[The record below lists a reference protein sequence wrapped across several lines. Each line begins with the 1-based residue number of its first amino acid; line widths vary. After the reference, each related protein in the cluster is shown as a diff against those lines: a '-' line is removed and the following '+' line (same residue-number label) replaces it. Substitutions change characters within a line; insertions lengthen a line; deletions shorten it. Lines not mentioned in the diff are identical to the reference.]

1 MARPYGIRVS
11 RTVWLRHQ
19 LSLAHEVPRHPE
31 RPERILALEAE
42 MQRHDWFGCD
52 VLRPAEATRE
62 QLLAVHPASHI
73 DFIEELCASGGGH
86 IDYDTVAMPATY
98 EAAVRAAGGAVRLVD
113 ELVSGDAA
121 TGFSAMRPPGHH
133 AEPAQAMGFCFF
145 GNVAVAARHAAA
157 AHDVERVLILDW
169 DVHHGNGTNAIFHAD
184 PSVLFV
190 SLHESP
196 LYPGTGPASD
206 LGSGAGEGYTVNL
219 PVPGGSGDETY
230 RSLVDHVV
238 LPLIAAWEPGLV
250 LVSAGFDA
258 HVLDPLATCR
268 VTERGYAEMTA
279 SLRRACAAVGAP
291 VGLVLEGGYS
301 LEALTGSVAAL
312 MPVLIA
318 SSPPAAGDDVA
329 VHPLAVAAADRLAPW
344 WPGVALAQRGTT
356 RRA

>member
-1 MARPYGIRVS
+1 MTSYGIRVS
-11 RTVWLRHQ
+11 RTVWLRHK
-19 LSLAHEVPRHPE
+19 LSLAHDVPGHPE

-42 MQRHDWFGCD
+42 MERHDWFGSD
-52 VLRPAEATRE
+52 VRQAPDASRE
-62 QLLAVHPASHI
+62 SLLAVHPAEHI
-73 DFIEELCASGGGH
+73 EFIEDLCARGGGH
-86 IDYDTVAMPATY
+86 IDMDTVAVAATF
-98 EAAVRAAGGAVRLVD
+98 EAAVRAAGGAVALVD
-113 ELVSGDAA
+113 ELLSGDAA

-133 AEPAQAMGFCFF
+133 AEVARAMGFCFF
-145 GNVAVAARHAAA
+145 GNAAVAARHAAS
-157 AHDVERVLILDW
+157 AHGVERVLIVDW
-169 DVHHGNGTNAIFHAD
+169 DVHHGNGTNAIFHRD
-184 PSVLFV
+184 PGVLFV

-206 LGSGAGEGYTVNL
+206 LGEGDGEGYTVNL

-238 LPLIAAWEPGLV
+238 LPLMAAWEPQLV

-258 HVLDPLATCR
+258 HRLDPLATCR

-291 VGLVLEGGYS
+291 LGLVLEGGYS

-312 MPVLIA
+312 MPVLV
-318 SSPPAAGDDVA
+318 AGSAPGETDAVA
-329 VHPLAVAAADRLAPW
+329 LHPLAAAAGERLAPW
-344 WPGVALAQRGTT
+344 WPGVRDAQRGTT